1 MKEII
6 KVMDDGTQG
15 RVEHG
20 VVIEI
25 QDDSIG
31 IECLNIMPVDVVRV
45 AIGILKVVHEM
56 GMDEVLKQ
64 MYGYCFEEGGQMA
77 EQKNCRLTI
86 EVKDGKVLTEAE
98 FVDMVDLAT
107 MCGALQLL
115 MGLEAVSRGK
125 SLEDV
130 KDNMLDIHL
139 AAMETLTD
147 QVIKER
153 GGECGS

>member
-1 MKEII
+1 
-6 KVMDDGTQG
+6 
-15 RVEHG
+15 
-20 VVIEI
+20 
-25 QDDSIG
+25 
-31 IECLNIMPVDVVRV
+31 
-45 AIGILKVVHEM
+45 
-56 GMDEVLKQ
+56 
-64 MYGYCFEEGGQMA
+64 
-77 EQKNCRLTI
+77 
-86 EVKDGKVLTEAE
+86 
-98 FVDMVDLAT
+98 
-107 MCGALQLL
+107 

>member
-1 MKEII
+1 
-6 KVMDDGTQG
+6 
-15 RVEHG
+15 
-20 VVIEI
+20 
-25 QDDSIG
+25 
-31 IECLNIMPVDVVRV
+31 
-45 AIGILKVVHEM
+45 
-56 GMDEVLKQ
+56 
-64 MYGYCFEEGGQMA
+64 MA

-115 MGLEAVSRGK
+115 MGLEALSRGT

>member
-1 MKEII
+1 
-6 KVMDDGTQG
+6 
-15 RVEHG
+15 
-20 VVIEI
+20 
-25 QDDSIG
+25 
-31 IECLNIMPVDVVRV
+31 
-45 AIGILKVVHEM
+45 
-56 GMDEVLKQ
+56 
-64 MYGYCFEEGGQMA
+64 MA

-153 GGECGS
+153 GSECGS